1 MANKM
6 NPVILAPIRMGDLS
20 GVQLTDKTPLKTA
33 YVPPNRRQGK
43 VEKEIITSLDFNSA
57 AFPCMANSVPQE
69 KSLTFGGFKQKVLD
83 LLEKE
88 KLDEIERNRLVETDY
103 TKMTNEQLIN
113 DGWAILPLKPVYNL
127 SNDLC

>member
-6 NPVILAPIRMGDLS
+6 NPVILAPIRMSDLS
-20 GVQLTDKTPLKTA
+20 GVQLTDKAPLKTA

-57 AFPCMANSVPQE
+57 AFPSMANSVPQE
-69 KSLTFGGFKQKVLD
+69 KPLTFGGFKQKVLD

-88 KLDEIERNRLVETDY
+88 KLDEIERNRAAESDY
-103 TKMTNEQLIN
+103 AKMTNEELIN

>member
-1 MANKM
+1 M

-20 GVQLTDKTPLKTA
+20 GVQLTDKAPLNTA

-57 AFPCMANSVPQE
+57 AFPSMTNSIPQE

-88 KLDEIERNRLVETDY
+88 KLDEIERNKVSEIDY
-103 TKMTNEQLIN
+103 TKMTNEELIN

>member
-6 NPVILAPIRMGDLS
+6 NPIVLAPIRMGDLS
-20 GVQLTDKTPLKTA
+20 GVQLTPKAPVKTA
-33 YVPPNRRQGK
+33 YVPPNRRDAK
-43 VEKEIITSLDFNSA
+43 VEKEMITSLDFNSP
-57 AFPCMANSVPQE
+57 AFPSMANSVPQE
-69 KSLTFGGFKQKVLD
+69 KSATFGGFKQKVLD

-88 KLDEIERNRLVETDY
+88 KLDEIERNRLPEADY
-103 TKMTNEQLIN
+103 TRMTNEELIN